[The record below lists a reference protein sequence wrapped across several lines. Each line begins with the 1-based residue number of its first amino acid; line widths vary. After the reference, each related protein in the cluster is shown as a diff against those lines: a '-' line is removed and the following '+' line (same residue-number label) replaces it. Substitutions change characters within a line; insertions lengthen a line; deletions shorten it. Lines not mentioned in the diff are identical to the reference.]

1 MENRSDFIPTPEF
14 LKSEIGI
21 PIKRN
26 FPAGRESLQNSLSLV
41 ESEPILTWVLSKPEF
56 GF

>member
-1 MENRSDFIPTPEF
+1 MENRSDFIPTTEF

-26 FPAGRESLQNSLSLV
+26 FPAGMTD
-41 ESEPILTWVLSKPEF
+41 ILLENKYGDRTDMMDLL
-56 GF
+56 